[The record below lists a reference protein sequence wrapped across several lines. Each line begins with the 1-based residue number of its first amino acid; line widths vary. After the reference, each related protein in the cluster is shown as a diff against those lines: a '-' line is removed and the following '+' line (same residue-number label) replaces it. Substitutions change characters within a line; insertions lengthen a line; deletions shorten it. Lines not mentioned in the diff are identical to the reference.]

1 MKLLVL
7 DLDGEGCG
15 VDLAVRAQNCDH
27 DVQYYLPPHV
37 GGAERLYGDGL
48 VQKCQD
54 WEAEMD
60 WAELIVLIGNTAAR
74 DKLAPYFGKG
84 YPIFGTNDKSAE
96 LELDRGK
103 GQEVLSQNGVDIIPY
118 QIVSSA
124 QEAIDLI
131 IKTQKPYAMKPWGG
145 TVDKAMTYVSRSP
158 DDAVFTLQRW
168 ERLGLFKGQLMMQ
181 EKLDG
186 VEVGIAGWF
195 GPGGWSAAFEE
206 SFEHKKFL
214 VGDLGE
220 NTGEMGTV
228 IRHVGKSAL
237 FDSILDPISD
247 YLHSVNYIG
256 DCAVNCIVAKDG
268 RVGPLEFTMRLGWPD
283 FCIRQSLIKGD
294 PVEWMADLV
303 NGRDSLE
310 VSTEIAVGVALVH
323 GDFPRGGPGDTRP
336 KDALDYWADYP
347 IYGVTEDNYPKIA
360 WQQVKAGKVPTVSKG
375 KVLDLPTTV
384 TAGNFPLV
392 AVGVGD
398 TVSSAADAAYS
409 VAGAL
414 KLPSNLM
421 YRTDIGQRLKKDL
434 PRLQKHGIALGM
446 EF

>member
-1 MKLLVL
+1 MRLLVL

-15 VDLAVRAQNCDH
+15 VDLALRAQNHDH
-27 DVQYYLPPHV
+27 DVRYHLPVHA
-37 GGAERLYGDGL
+37 GGEDRLYGDGL
-48 VQKCQD
+48 TNKIKD
-54 WEAEMD
+54 WESSMD

-84 YPIFGTNDKSAE
+84 YPIFGTNDRSAE

-103 GQEVLSQNGVDIIPY
+103 GQEILAKHGVEIIPY

-131 IKTQKPYAMKPWGG
+131 SKTSKAYAMKPWGG
-145 TVDKAMTYVSRSP
+145 TVDKAMTYVARSA
-158 DDAVFTLQRW
+158 DDAIFTLRRW
-168 ERLGLFKGQLMMQ
+168 DRLGLFKGQLMMQ

-195 GPGGWSAAFEE
+195 GPGGWLAALEE

-214 VGDLGE
+214 NGDLGE

-228 IRHVGKSAL
+228 IRHVRRAKL
-237 FDSILDPISD
+237 FDSILDPITD
-247 YLHSVNYIG
+247 YLHSVNYVG
-256 DCAVNCIVAKDG
+256 DCAVNCIVSKDG
-268 RVGPLEFTMRLGWPD
+268 RIGPLEFTMRLGWPD

-310 VSTEIAVGVALVH
+310 VSTDVAVGVAMVH

-336 KDALDYWADYP
+336 KDPLEHWADYP
-347 IYGVTEDNYPKIA
+347 IYGVTEQLNEKIA
-360 WQQVKAGKVPTVSKG
+360 WQQVKAGKVPTLIGG
-375 KVLDLPTTV
+375 KVRDLPTTV

-392 AVGVGD
+392 AVGTGK
-398 TVSSAADAAYS
+398 TVSSASDAAYL
-409 VAGAL
+409 VAGEL
-414 KLPSNLM
+414 KMPSNLM

-434 PRLQKHGIALGM
+434 PKLHKHGIALGM